1 MLHFYTEDD
10 KTGSDFNENYFG
22 AVKERLSKTGR
33 AGLNR
38 LALPCLF

>member
-1 MLHFYTEDD
+1 MSHFHIEDD
-10 KTGSDFNENYFG
+10 KILV

-33 AGLNR
+33 ARLNR